1 MKPLSRTRFVLYIM
15 ENSLVLEMD
24 QRSHQVPDS
33 GWRSHRKKDKEHY
46 SRSAQQEWD
55 LNYPVPDRHWGRP
68 DACYMSHFTSPPARP
83 QLLPYN
89 SQEYAYG
96 YGWQEHHRPQSRHGY
111 DYSSQHHW
119 DYQDGYGYYDYYRG
133 HHAQQD
139 GVQWGPQE
147 SWQTS
152 QHPDRTHMQG
162 HGASLNSEEHRYD
175 QRKDISQH
183 YLSDYE
189 ANPSRDNE
197 EIFSYH
203 PGTLESSKTS
213 GLSSS
218 SYELSQYMNGSDV
231 CETDMPPVLSSDR
244 EHPAACQTSAPLK
257 YSVPHAM
264 VSFGPAGQLIR
275 VTPGPSAQEKSN
287 PLEIHS
293 LEQIVG
299 SDITELLMQDSHSD
313 GSWKPDVPT
322 LIDFDEHPAAEA
334 PPAGGDDLL
343 TGDPSSSGAERPERA
358 LQSYT
363 QLLLAGRKKCC
374 GNEKWG
380 DWRPHLAVML
390 SNETGSGAV
399 QQKAILTMGDSLA
412 SRGLTHAAH
421 VCYLTGA
428 ASFGLFP
435 QKAERLVLL
444 GSSHRQ
450 PFGNFASNSA
460 IQCTELYEYCQTL
473 GGKSFSI
480 PSFQVYKFLYASRLL
495 DCGLSP
501 QAFHYCEVVG
511 QAVLRQ
517 QEPHYVLMEELI
529 KLSDRLRFSEG
540 QYSEAGFTAVEQE
553 PEWLKHLRTRHQRLQ
568 MGIYDG
574 IDINQAGPANHAL
587 AYENSQLDPESDLD
601 DLSCPNQNP
610 EPEFLYFQSSEHQ
623 DSLIHGSGEETQEM
637 MSNTDTETEQRPHAD
652 APSMPTIAVHAPS
665 APTCQNF
672 SHHYTDGVE
681 VRSSMPYCPLS
692 NVSLAADEADSSSGA
707 GTMLEV
713 SFGHNQSQRVVTGAV
728 EEPEGP
734 KEVPKQSTKAGWFSG
749 WFKSKPKEVQEN
761 PEKDIPAQTDQLPAA
776 GHHPPPPPAALP
788 AATCP
793 ASPAGINPFTRRADP
808 YRGLAIMFRAW
819 NRNTRNSNSSGC
831 DSQDKDPAGTGL
843 LLVELQLREVAEVL
857 ATARAAV
864 RLLVV
869 VNELVTNQTG
879 GHGERHAALS
889 ALMRPHSTD
898 FVKHLEHTEQTNGR
912 TPMWTFWCSAMRLAR
927 ANALPQSGQEKGLS
941 PRCLRSWRFRERG
954 LLKVGGADEI
964 LAACFTDVG
973 LLAACLERGA
983 MAPLWTSFT
992 GIFTSSAGIFNS
1004 SPQRP
1009 ESSNL

>member
-1 MKPLSRTRFVLYIM
+1 MY
-15 ENSLVLEMD
+15 
-24 QRSHQVPDS
+24 QRGHQVPDS
-33 GWRSHRKKDKEHY
+33 GHRSHRQKDKEHY
-46 SRSAQQEWD
+46 SRSAQQERD
-55 LNYPVPDRHWGRP
+55 LNYPMPDQHWDRP
-68 DACYMSHFTSPPARP
+68 DARYMSHFTSPPARP

-119 DYQDGYGYYDYYRG
+119 DYRDGYGYYDYYRG

-147 SWQTS
+147 SWQTN
-152 QHPDRTHMQG
+152 QLPDRTHMQG

-175 QRKDISQH
+175 QRRDISQR

-197 EIFSYH
+197 EISSYH

-231 CETDMPPVLSSDR
+231 LDSDMQPVLSSDG
-244 EHPAACQTSAPLK
+244 EHPAVRQTAAPLK
-257 YSVPHAM
+257 YSVPHTV
-264 VSFGPAGQLIR
+264 VSFGPVGQLIR
-275 VTPGPSAQEKSN
+275 VTPALSAQEKSSR
-287 PLEIHS
+287 LEIHS
-293 LEQIVG
+293 LELILSETQEQQEMRNFPGPLTREDLHKVDAIDFAHQKAGVCMRDGQLADRSSAALLWNLLILLCRQNGQIVG
-299 SDITELLMQDSHSD
+299 SDIAELLMQDSHSD

-363 QLLLAGRKKCC
+363 QLLLAGRKKEALESAMSSGLWGHALFLASKMGSRSYTTVLNRFTSQLVANDPLQTLFQLLSGRIPAASACC

-390 SNETGSGAV
+390 SNETGSGAI

-421 VCYLTGA
+421 VCYLTAA

-495 DCGLSP
+495 DCGLSS

-511 QAVLRQ
+511 QAILRQ

-540 QYSEAGFTAVEQE
+540 QYSEAGFTAAEQE

-574 IDINQAGPANHAL
+574 TDINQAAPANHAL
-587 AYENSQLDPESDLD
+587 ADENSQLDPESDLD
-601 DLSCPNQNP
+601 DLSCHYQNP

-623 DSLIHGSGEETQEM
+623 ESLIHGSGEETQEV
-637 MSNTDTETEQRPHAD
+637 MSNIDTETQQRPHAD

-665 APTCQNF
+665 APAGQNF

-681 VRSSMPYCPLS
+681 ARSSMPHCPLS
-692 NVSLAADEADSSSGA
+692 NVSLAADEADSSSRT

-713 SFGHNQSQRVVTGAV
+713 SFGHNPNQQVVTGAV

-761 PEKDIPAQTDQLPAA
+761 TEKDIPAQTDQLPVA
-776 GHHPPPPPAALP
+776 GQHPPPPPAALP

-793 ASPAGINPFTRRADP
+793 ASPAGMNPFSRRA
-808 YRGLAIMFRAW
+808 GL
-819 NRNTRNSNSSGC
+819 
-831 DSQDKDPAGTGL
+831 Q
-843 LLVELQLREVAEVL
+843 
-857 ATARAAV
+857 
-864 RLLVV
+864 
-869 VNELVTNQTG
+869 
-879 GHGERHAALS
+879 
-889 ALMRPHSTD
+889 
-898 FVKHLEHTEQTNGR
+898 
-912 TPMWTFWCSAMRLAR
+912 
-927 ANALPQSGQEKGLS
+927 
-941 PRCLRSWRFRERG
+941 PR
-954 LLKVGGADEI
+954 
-964 LAACFTDVG
+964 
-973 LLAACLERGA
+973 
-983 MAPLWTSFT
+983 
-992 GIFTSSAGIFNS
+992 
-1004 SPQRP
+1004 
-1009 ESSNL
+1009 